1 MRWLLLRVTNVSAS
15 AFVRDSDAGPARLP
29 PFRGRLQA
37 RTGGRLR
44 RFWRR
49 RRPGRFSKGS
59 VRRRGRRR
67 RRRRRRRGLTTVV
80 VVVRPSAR
88 AIGARPFPI
97 LGRPSVSAGL

>member
-67 RRRRRRRGLTTVV
+67 RRRRRGLTTV